1 MDKKSKGWKISAIY
15 SILTMILLIALTG
28 CSSLDTIQELKRQPE
43 IMDVSINYEKTVIDV
58 GVFLNSNV
66 DTTEAK
72 NLGEKYALIVK
83 QNYKDRGINLRIIK
97 NKEQISSYSIQKS
110 E

>member
-1 MDKKSKGWKISAIY
+1 MDKKNKGWKISAIY
-15 SILTMILLIALTG
+15 SILTLLTLILLIALTG

-66 DTTEAK
+66 IMYPGCWT
-72 NLGEKYALIVK
+72 
-83 QNYKDRGINLRIIK
+83 QN
-97 NKEQISSYSIQKS
+97 
-110 E
+110 